1 MSSKYGEQFDKAL
14 RLLRDKLPISVPVV
28 VRTKVNLVCD
38 DTGEDL
44 FGQCMAH
51 FNTRKRITRF
61 VIDIVRGLE
70 VEIAIDTLLHEWA
83 HAVDM
88 TENGHADDEDAHRDS
103 WGAAY
108 AKVWRVFT
116 DEDK

>member
-1 MSSKYGEQFDKAL
+1 MSSKYGKKFDKAL
-14 RLLRDKLPISVPVV
+14 RLLRDKLPISVPVR
-28 VRTKVNLVCD
+28 VRTKEELVCEES
-38 DTGEDL
+38 GEDL

-51 FNTRKRITRF
+51 FNRRKRVTRF
-61 VIDIVRGLE
+61 TIDIVRGLE
-70 VEIAIDTLLHEWA
+70 VETAVDTLLHEWA
-83 HAVDM
+83 HAIDQM
-88 TENGHADDEDAHRDS
+88 ENGDAKDGDAHRDS